1 MRWHAARLQ
10 HASACII
17 TVCSCTMRPMLHS
30 SGRTLLAAV
39 VALFGVQV
47 LCTCNAPGAAG
58 AGCDLGVSRQLV
70 FNPLYME
77 WCYDAGRRTCW
88 WQRLPKQTL
97 VLVGGVRMSCQVGY
111 ACTAVSAGR
120 LVGEAPQQGLTLS
133 LKKHEL
139 CLPVVPSML
148 CRSSLYAMCCSAE
161 QRVVHAHSLQLM

>member
-1 MRWHAARLQ
+1 M
-10 HASACII
+10 I
-17 TVCSCTMRPMLHS
+17 PMLHS

-120 LVGEAPQQGLTLS
+120 LVGEAPQQGFDLVAQEARAVPARRAIHAVS
-133 LKKHEL
+133 LIAVRHVL
-139 CLPVVPSML
+139 FSRATCGTRAFTAVDVN
-148 CRSSLYAMCCSAE
+148 SLAAQSCHCSE
-161 QRVVHAHSLQLM
+161 TVIVGW